1 MITKS
6 MSTTIIKN
14 AKIWIWIAA
23 WMIFFAGLLFINYY
37 YFNHN
42 RYLIISFLACMVV
55 PLIFFNTIL
64 EGKYSEKIEIRLN
77 YDLWSFFIIKNGI
90 EKKYDL
96 SDIMSYGVTESTNGY
111 SSRLAFKLKLNNPKT
126 INITMYNKEQSADQT
141 KTEEILG
148 AFQSMINDY
157 NKTMGTSEKIILA
170 KTFEESSFGLVSIY
184 VLSGMLIVAVI
195 LHIIYHQVGMLPL
208 SLLFG
213 GGILIGTIAK
223 RQQDKKRRKKKA
235 G

>member
-1 MITKS
+1 

-23 WMIFFAGLLFINYY
+23 WIVFFAGLLFITYY
-37 YFNHN
+37 YFNDN
-42 RYLIISFLACMVV
+42 RYLIFSFMACLIA
-55 PLIFFNTIL
+55 PLIFFDKIL
-64 EGKYSEKIEIRLN
+64 ERKYSEKIKIRLN
-77 YDLWSFFIIKNGI
+77 YDSWSFFIIKNGI
-90 EKKYDL
+90 EKKYEL

-141 KTEEILG
+141 TTEEILE

-157 NKTMGTSEKIILA
+157 NKTIGTSEKIILA
-170 KTFEESSFGLVSIY
+170 KTFEESVFGLVSIY
-184 VLSGMLIVAVI
+184 VLSGMLTVAVI
-195 LHIIYHQVGMLPL
+195 LHIFYHQVGMLPV

-213 GGILIGTIAK
+213 GGILMGVIAV
-223 RQQDKKRRKKKA
+223 RQRDIKRRKKNA